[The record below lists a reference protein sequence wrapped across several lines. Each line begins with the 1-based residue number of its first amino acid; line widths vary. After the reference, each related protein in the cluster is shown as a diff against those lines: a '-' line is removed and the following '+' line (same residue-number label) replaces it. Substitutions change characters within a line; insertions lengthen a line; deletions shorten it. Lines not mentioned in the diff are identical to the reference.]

1 MRNICNVIKDANGGC
16 ILTIKDM
23 TKPNRL
29 VRVNTISK
37 PCIETSQSVDSWTDP
52 EKHIRI
58 LLLGTSDSGKTT
70 LGRQIRM
77 LYGEP
82 FGAREMLHFKQLIRE
97 SCLKDLSDCA
107 IQYMSFLTSESSWQ
121 RECNDFLLKLQ
132 NKEDVGNLMDISVSI
147 WGNTEFQKY
156 LLSLNLPMNNQT
168 TDDDR
173 FFGYSFDAALSSY
186 QSDDPAYHLISKLDV
201 IMSAGYEPS
210 LDDILSLRITTT
222 GNESVDVL

>member
-1 MRNICNVIKDANGGC
+1 MRRAR
-16 ILTIKDM
+16 T
-23 TKPNRL
+23 
-29 VRVNTISK
+29 
-37 PCIETSQSVDSWTDP
+37 
-52 EKHIRI
+52 
-58 LLLGTSDSGKTT
+58 
-70 LGRQIRM
+70 
-77 LYGEP
+77 
-82 FGAREMLHFKQLIRE
+82 GAAPARGPTAEAPPPIRE
-97 SCLKDLSDCA
+97 RGREPSASNKKKGAPFPIIRLKLS
-107 IQYMSFLTSESSWQ
+107 QLGK
-121 RECNDFLLKLQ
+121 NFLLKLQ

-186 QSDDPAYHLISKLDV
+186 QSDDPAYHLIPKLDV

-222 GNESVDVL
+222 G

>member
-16 ILTIKDM
+16 IPAIKAI
-23 TKPNRL
+23 TNPNSL

-37 PCIETSQSVDSWTDP
+37 PCMETSQSVASGTDP
-52 EKHIRI
+52 ETHIRI

-82 FGAREMLHFKQLIRE
+82 FAAREMLHFKQLIRE
-97 SCLKDLSDCA
+97 SCLKDLSNAA
-107 IQYMSFLTSESSWQ
+107 IQYMSLLSSESSWQ
-121 RECNDFLLKLQ
+121 KECDDFLLKLQ
-132 NKEDVGNLMDISVSI
+132 NKEDAENLMDKSISI
-147 WGNTEFQKY
+147 WGNNEFQKY
-156 LLSLNLPMNNQT
+156 LLSLNLPMKNLT
-168 TDDDR
+168 TSDDR
-173 FFGYSFDAALSSY
+173 DFGYSIDTALSSY
-186 QSDDPAYHLISKLDV
+186 QSDDPAYHLIPKLDV

-222 GNESVDVL
+222 G